1 MDCFRQGHLPVGEDS
16 VCQVDYLTVLTR
28 KFQTDSCK
36 MTFLWEGETAVR
48 LGIKSGFGDM
58 DSADSIFSLLSVSL
72 SLSLSLSLFI
82 YLFIYL
88 FICLFAI
95 FLGHSLD
102 IWRFPG

>member
-1 MDCFRQGHLPVGEDS
+1 MDCFRQGHLAVGEDS

-58 DSADSIFSLLSVSL
+58 DSADSIFSLLSL
-72 SLSLSLSLFI
+72 SLSLSL

-102 IWRFPG
+102 TWRFPG